1 MFSPTEIARDIR
13 RETRI
18 RTADGGW
25 VWLEGSP
32 IQVRDASGQVVE
44 VVNAFRDVTRRR
56 ALEDELLE
64 ARAVAERS
72 TVAKADFLS
81 NMSHELRT
89 PLTAIIGF
97 AGLLKGAGNLG
108 EREMMFAD
116 RVATSSHTLLA
127 LVNDIL
133 DFSKIEAG
141 AVEFESAPV
150 DLDVLV
156 DQSVAMVTGLAEK
169 KGLLLS
175 VPLCDDLP
183 PIMGD
188 HSRLRQVLVNLLSNA
203 VKFTGQGRVDLRIAQ
218 AADGS
223 IEFEVSD
230 TGAGI
235 PADRIEQIFDR
246 FTQADGSTTRTHG
259 GTGLGLAICKGLVES
274 MGGRLSV
281 QSTPG
286 VGSTFAF
293 TLPAAGITI
302 AGARS
307 AA

>member
-1 MFSPTEIARDIR
+1 
-13 RETRI
+13 
-18 RTADGGW
+18 
-25 VWLEGSP
+25 
-32 IQVRDASGQVVE
+32 
-44 VVNAFRDVTRRR
+44 
-56 ALEDELLE
+56 
-64 ARAVAERS
+64 
-72 TVAKADFLS
+72 
-81 NMSHELRT
+81 
-89 PLTAIIGF
+89 
-97 AGLLKGAGNLG
+97 
-108 EREMMFAD
+108 
-116 RVATSSHTLLA
+116 
-127 LVNDIL
+127 
-133 DFSKIEAG
+133 
-141 AVEFESAPV
+141 
-150 DLDVLV
+150 
-156 DQSVAMVTGLAEK
+156 
-169 KGLLLS
+169 
-175 VPLCDDLP
+175 
-183 PIMGD
+183 MGD
-188 HSRLRQVLVNLLSNA
+188 YSRLRQVLVNLLSNA

-274 MGGRLSV
+274 MGGKLSV